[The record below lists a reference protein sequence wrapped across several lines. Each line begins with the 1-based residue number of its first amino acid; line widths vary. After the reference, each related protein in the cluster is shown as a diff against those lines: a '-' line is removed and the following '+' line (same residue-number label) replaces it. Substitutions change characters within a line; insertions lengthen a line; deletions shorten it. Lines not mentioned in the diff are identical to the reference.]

1 MPPMPCICAV
11 ERGMFSPQK
20 IGKPITR
27 VVSFGENLVKKFDA
41 DSTVTV
47 RSNPQIENKSIIGEL
62 MESITA
68 CHLVLKDA
76 VAKITREKWTD
87 LYNLFKRGEI
97 VTYVDSRNNKKWAFT
112 WDFLDKLCRHRTLE
126 NGIRITKRGFT
137 IAELLRRSPRKL
149 DHQEYTN
156 SLLQAV
162 YAHLTPSLRMKTDA
176 GWMEYRMKSRRKW
189 LVATAP
195 PSPIR
200 AA

>member
-1 MPPMPCICAV
+1 MPCIYAV
-11 ERGMFSPQK
+11 EKGTASPHK
-20 IGKPITR
+20 LGKPINR

-47 RSNPQIENKSIIGEL
+47 RSYPKVEKKSIIGEL

-76 VAKITREKWTD
+76 ATQITREKWTD
-87 LYNLFKRGEI
+87 LTNLFKRGEI

-112 WDFLDKLCRHRTLE
+112 WDFLDNLCRSRTLE

-156 SLLQAV
+156 SLLQAI
-162 YAHLTPSLRMKTDA
+162 YTHLSPSLRMKTDA
-176 GWMEYRMKSRRKW
+176 GWMEHRVKSRRKW
-189 LVATAP
+189 LVPTAP

-200 AA
+200 VA